1 MPATGLSWGS
11 RMTSSTSPARTSPAA
26 SVPGTA
32 PGRRRPARYTGL
44 LVLAAS
50 LALGACTA
58 APAPGPAA
66 SATVTTPEPSAPTPT
81 GTAGVA
87 PGNEPLTH
95 DGRTVVPAPGAD
107 CAQPAVPDLRRVL
120 GAVAGNVQPADVQA
134 SKKDGVGELVCTF
147 ALAPVGAG
155 QAADPGNAL
164 IVSRTTVPDQAGLD
178 SLALPRLM
186 MTPEPVPDLGAKAWY
201 SVNRLTGTTEY
212 VLEMV
217 DGLTV
222 VRVTLALPSDAA
234 QPEALKGK
242 LAEVA
247 GLL

>member
-1 MPATGLSWGS
+1 M
-11 RMTSSTSPARTSPAA
+11 SPAGPAA
-26 SVPGTA
+26 SGPTT
-32 PGRRRPARYTGL
+32 PGRRRPARNTCL
-44 LVLAAS
+44 LALAAT

-58 APAPGPAA
+58 APAPAPSAA
-66 SATVTTPEPSAPTPT
+66 VTTPEPSAPAAAPTPT

-95 DGRTVVPAPGAD
+95 DGRTVVPAPGSD
-107 CAQPAVPDLRRVL
+107 CAQPALAEIRRVL
-120 GAVAGNVQPADVQA
+120 GTVAGSVQPADVQA
-134 SKKDGVGELVCTF
+134 STKDGVDELVCTF

-155 QAADPGNAL
+155 QAADVGNAL

-178 SLALPRLM
+178 SLKLPRLM
-186 MTPEPVPDLGAKAWY
+186 MTPEPVPEAGAKAWY

-217 DGLTV
+217 DGLSV
-222 VRVTLALPSDAA
+222 VRATLALPADAA
-234 QPEALKGK
+234 EPEAMKGK

-247 GLL
+247 RLS

>member
-1 MPATGLSWGS
+1 
-11 RMTSSTSPARTSPAA
+11 MTSSTSPASMSPARTA
-26 SVPGTA
+26 SSRPGVA

-44 LVLAAS
+44 LALAAS

-58 APAPGPAA
+58 APAPGPAP
-66 SATVTTPEPSAPTPT
+66 SAAVTTPEPSAPTPT
-81 GTAGVA
+81 ATSGVA

-107 CAQPAVPDLRRVL
+107 CAKPAPADIRRVL
-120 GAVAGNVQPADVQA
+120 GAVAASVQPADVQA
-134 SKKDGVGELVCTF
+134 STKDGVEELVCTF

-155 QAADPGNAL
+155 QAADLGNAL

-178 SLALPRLM
+178 SLKLPRLM
-186 MTPEPVPDLGAKAWY
+186 MTPEPVPGVGAKAWY
-201 SVNRLTGTTEY
+201 SVNRLTGATEY

-217 DGLTV
+217 DGLSV
-222 VRVTLALPSDAA
+222 VRVTLALPADAA
-234 QPEALKGK
+234 EPEALKGK

-247 GLL
+247 GLS